1 MGDTP
6 VGDDQGVG
14 TAAMLRGRHQRE
26 LRRGAN
32 LYHEDD
38 PAGEAYFV
46 HAGLVKLVKT
56 AADGSQVLVAFRG
69 PGGFVGE
76 HSVIDC
82 RPRLT
87 SAVAVVDTTVTP
99 VARDRL
105 VAVIGEHPDYGLAML
120 SSFAAHVR
128 ALTTHLLDLR
138 RADPVALVAGR
149 LLQLVADPMFGSI
162 RSVTSESVSVEMPV
176 SQHDLAAWAG
186 VSHRSVGSAL
196 RRFRNEGL
204 ITTSRLHLEVH
215 DASGLA
221 AWAGA

>member
-1 MGDTP
+1 MGH
-6 VGDDQGVG
+6 DQGVG
-14 TAAMLRGRHQRE
+14 MSELLRGRRQRE

-32 LYHEDD
+32 LYHEGE
-38 PAGEAYFV
+38 PAVEAYFV
-46 HAGLVKLVKT
+46 HAGLVKLFKT

-69 PGGFVGE
+69 QGGLAGE
-76 HSVIDC
+76 HSVIEC
-82 RPRLT
+82 SPRLT

-99 VARDRL
+99 VTRDRL

-120 SSFAAHVR
+120 TSLAAHVR
-128 ALTTHLLDLR
+128 ALTSHLLDLR

-215 DASGLA
+215 DATGLA
-221 AWAGA
+221 AWAQA